1 MIPFKDNIPTRT
13 TPVVTIIFIVLNC
26 VVHLYQQLLP
36 LEDNV
41 ALVHLLGVVPAR
53 VTDIP
58 SWFFPGLQNPA
69 LSMVGSMFMHGG
81 WLHLGGNMLYLWIF
95 GNNVEDAMGHVRFV
109 AFYLLCGI
117 AAAVAQVA
125 GAPGST
131 IPMVGASGAVSGIL
145 GAYLILHPFARVHTL
160 IIIIFFIRV
169 IELPAMI
176 VLGFW
181 FMLQIINSL
190 AAPAGAAGVA
200 WNAHIGG
207 FIVGL
212 ALIRF
217 FSEPRYGPQG
227 NLELKRKTAGRLDPI
242 SPRPLSLLTDMYF

>member
-1 MIPFKDNIPTRT
+1 MIPFKDNVPTRT
-13 TPVVTIIFIVLNC
+13 TPVMTIIIIALNC
-26 VVHLYQQLLP
+26 LVHIYQQLLP
-36 LEDNV
+36 PEGSV
-41 ALVHLLGVVPAR
+41 AMVQLLGVVPAR
-53 VTDIP
+53 VTDLP
-58 SWFFPGLQNPA
+58 SWFFPGVQNPA
-69 LSMVGSMFMHGG
+69 VSLISSMFIHGG

-95 GNNVEDAMGHVRFV
+95 GNNVEDAMGHLRFV
-109 AFYLLCGI
+109 VFYLLCGI
-117 AAAVAQVA
+117 AAAAAQVI

-145 GAYLILHPFARVHTL
+145 GAYLILHPFARVSTL

-169 IELPAMI
+169 IELPAMV

-181 FMLQIINSL
+181 FMLQVLNGIS
-190 AAPAGAAGVA
+190 APAGAAGVA

-217 FSEPRYGPQG
+217 FQSRRGG
-227 NLELKRKTAGRLDPI
+227 ARRGVWR
-242 SPRPLSLLTDMYF
+242 

>member
-13 TPVVTIIFIVLNC
+13 TPVVTIVIIVLNC
-26 VVHLYQQLLP
+26 VAHVYQQFLP
-36 LEDNV
+36 LDSNV
-41 ALVHLLGVVPAR
+41 ALVQLLGVVPAR

-69 LSMVGSMFMHGG
+69 VSLVGSMFMHGG

-95 GNNVEDAMGHVRFV
+95 GNNVEDAMGHFRFI

-117 AAAVAQVA
+117 AAAAAQVA
-125 GAPGST
+125 AEPGSL
-131 IPMVGASGAVSGIL
+131 IPMIGASGAVSGIL
-145 GAYLILHPFARVHTL
+145 GAYLILHPLARVHTL
-160 IIIIFFIRV
+160 IVIIFFIRV
-169 IELPAMI
+169 VELPAMI

-181 FMLQIINSL
+181 FMLQIMNSL
-190 AAPAGAAGVA
+190 SAPAGAAGVA

-217 FSEPRYGPQG
+217 FQSRRATRRGG
-227 NLELKRKTAGRLDPI
+227 WR
-242 SPRPLSLLTDMYF
+242 